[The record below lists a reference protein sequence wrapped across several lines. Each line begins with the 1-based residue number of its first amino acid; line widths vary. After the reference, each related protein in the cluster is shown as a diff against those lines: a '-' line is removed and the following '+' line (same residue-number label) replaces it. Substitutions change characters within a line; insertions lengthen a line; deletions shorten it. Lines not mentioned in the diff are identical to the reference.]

1 MANSTKKQDTAPEA
15 QQPVRSDTLGYWKF
29 WAHVAPGMLK
39 RISGGNLNGKT
50 DINPVWRFMALTEAF
65 GPCGFGWKIIE
76 KERWTNEAAGE
87 VGAFV
92 KVELYIN
99 IGGTWSEPI
108 EGVGGSKLCG
118 KGRGEGLNDEAW
130 KMATT
135 DAISVAC
142 KSLGIAADVYTGRQ
156 SHSDPDQRPDG
167 PDYGTK
173 YEGRN
178 YGQQGPRN
186 TQSGQGYQNRGNGRQ
201 AAPQGPNP
209 GEYGPGPVYASN
221 GQPYQAPPAPAPD
234 YQQQGQQPRNPSKVC
249 EVIDVQKGRARRL
262 ISELAKYD
270 YDDPDSWAAGLAWLR
285 NEVVLRE
292 GAEALIVQ
300 LAVEQRNAA
309 HQQQVNNAQM

>member
-1 MANSTKKQDTAPEA
+1 MANSSNKQDAPQEG
-15 QQPVRSDTLGYWKF
+15 QRIQSDTLGYWKF

-65 GPCGFGWKIIE
+65 GPCGFGWKIVE

-87 VGAFV
+87 IGAFV

-99 IGGTWSEPI
+99 IGGTWSAPI
-108 EGVGGSKLCG
+108 EGIGGSKLCG
-118 KGRGEGLNDEAW
+118 KGRGDGLNDEAW

-142 KSLGIAADVYTGRQ
+142 KSLGMAADVYTGRQ
-156 SHSDPDQRPDG
+156 SHSDPDQKPDG
-167 PDYGTK
+167 PDFGTK
-173 YEGRN
+173 YDRQN
-178 YGQQGPRN
+178 YGQSGPQKGQAGNYTTRS
-186 TQSGQGYQNRGNGRQ
+186 TQGRQ
-201 AAPQGPNP
+201 APQNGPQA
-209 GEYGPGPVYASN
+209 GGYGPGPVYASD
-221 GQPYQAPPAPAPD
+221 GQPYQ
-234 YQQQGQQPRNPSKVC
+234 GQQLPRNPSKVC
-249 EVIDVQKGRARRL
+249 EVVDIQKGRARRL
-262 ISELAKYD
+262 IAELAKYD

-300 LAVEQRNAA
+300 LAIEAR
-309 HQQQVNNAQM
+309 NNAQQQTVNQVFQK